1 MKKDQADRDLSA
13 EECSELFKKISK
25 EEADILGF
33 SNNSSPKDMII
44 KLLLVMPPQVRP
56 AIEMNPARI
65 AQDQYTQ
72 IYKSII

>member
-13 EECSELFKKISK
+13 EECLDLFKKISK

-44 KLLLVMPPQVRP
+44 KALLVMPPQVRP

-65 AQDQYTQ
+65 AQD
-72 IYKSII
+72 

>member
-44 KLLLVMPPQVRP
+44 KLLLVMPP
-56 AIEMNPARI
+56 
-65 AQDQYTQ
+65 
-72 IYKSII
+72 